1 MLRGMDSPI
10 ATTVQFED
18 EPDDFKPQL
27 VAVETTETYGKFEIA
42 GLERGWGVTLG
53 NGIRRVLLGS
63 LPGTAITSA
72 RITGAVHEYGSI
84 PYMREGIGEF
94 LINAKGIRIRSRSAT
109 SQRILTL
116 IAEGECEVVAG
127 DIMPHAAYEIVNP
140 EHHLATL
147 DSEDAKLEV
156 RFEVEKGDGYR
167 GFDPESSSAIG
178 RLPVDAIFTPVL
190 KANYE
195 VESMSGR
202 MSDKELLTIE
212 VWTDRTVSPNEV
224 LVTAANI
231 FKSQLDIITDA
242 GDDDGEEMI
251 ELPSGLGDSE
261 IKDLENELSRRTI
274 NALVRHGITTIG
286 QLSQFEPDQL
296 KKEVRNFGEK
306 SFNELQAFMIDNG
319 AWEGEAEE
327 PSEEKPTE

>member
-10 ATTVQFED
+10 ATIVQFD
-18 EPDDFKPQL
+18 DDLDDFEPHL
-27 VAVETTETYGKFEIA
+27 ATVETTETYGKFEIA

-72 RITGAVHEYGSI
+72 RVTGAVHEYGAI

-156 RFEVEKGDGYR
+156 RFEVERGEGYR
-167 GFDPESSSAIG
+167 AFDPESSSAIG

-190 KANYE
+190 KANYG

-202 MSDKELLTIE
+202 MSGKELLTIE
-212 VWTDRTVSPNEV
+212 VWTDRTVGPKEV
-224 LVTAANI
+224 LVKAANI
-231 FKSQLDIITDA
+231 FKSQLSIITDSRE
-242 GDDDGEEMI
+242 DEVEDNI
-251 ELPSGLGDSE
+251 ELPSGLGDTE
-261 IKDLENELSRRTI
+261 IKDLESELSRRTI
-274 NALVRHGITTIG
+274 NALVRHGINTIS
-286 QLSQFEPDQL
+286 QLSQCDPDQL
-296 KKEVRNFGEK
+296 KKDVRNFGEK
-306 SFNELQAFMIDNG
+306 SFNELHTFMVNKG
-319 AWEGEAEE
+319 AWEDSEE
-327 PSEEKPTE
+327 NPSEN